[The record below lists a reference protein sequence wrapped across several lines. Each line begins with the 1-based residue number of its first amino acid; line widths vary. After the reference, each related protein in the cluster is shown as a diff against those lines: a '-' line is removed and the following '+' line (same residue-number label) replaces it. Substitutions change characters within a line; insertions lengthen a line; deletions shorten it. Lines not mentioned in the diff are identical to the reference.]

1 MTLEN
6 YKKTKEIIM
15 DLKYCFRFNEY
26 EVFKDK
32 QKGVFN
38 VYRFDRYLKSFESDK
53 EALDF
58 IWELFTL

>member
-1 MTLEN
+1 
-6 YKKTKEIIM
+6 M

-26 EVFKDK
+26 QVFKDK

-53 EALDF
+53 QALDF